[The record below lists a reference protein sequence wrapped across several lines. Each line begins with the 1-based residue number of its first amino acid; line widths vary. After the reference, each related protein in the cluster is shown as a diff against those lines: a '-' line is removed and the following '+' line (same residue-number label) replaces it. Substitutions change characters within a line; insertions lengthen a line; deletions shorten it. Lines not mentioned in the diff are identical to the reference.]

1 MSKHPYSQTL
11 QTRIAYF
18 NRIVIAVA
26 IMIWSARNFWNNV
39 LQFRA
44 SQDPQ
49 SSWGLTT
56 ILILALTVVPFCVG
70 VGMLLRSLSFK
81 QPSR

>member
-1 MSKHPYSQTL
+1 MSKNLPIQTL
-11 QTRIAYF
+11 QMRIAYF
-18 NRIVIAVA
+18 SQIIIAVA
-26 IMIWSARNFWNNV
+26 VMIWSARNFWNNV

-56 ILILALTVVPFCVG
+56 ILILVLTVVPFCVG
-70 VGMLLRSLSFK
+70 VGMLLRSLNAK
-81 QPSR
+81 QPSP